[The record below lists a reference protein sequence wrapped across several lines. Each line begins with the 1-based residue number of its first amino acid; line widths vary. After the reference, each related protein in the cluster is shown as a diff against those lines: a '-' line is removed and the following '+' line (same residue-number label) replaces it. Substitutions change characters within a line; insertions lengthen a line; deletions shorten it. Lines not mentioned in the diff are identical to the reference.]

1 MFSRRA
7 CRFAVV
13 AALLAFTVSSQAA
26 AQAAVPPTDTV
37 PPQSAAGPPAPPQI
51 AQPAQIAPA
60 AATPPAPLFRVIL
73 NDGTALVSFGEF
85 TRVGDRVVFS
95 MPLDSPRGE
104 RLQLVNLPAAVV
116 NWESTDQYAA
126 ATRYARYVATRAESD
141 YAVLTGQ
148 VASALNEI
156 ALAKDPARRLQI
168 ADQTR
173 RMLAAWPVEHYGY
186 RSADVSEMLSLLS
199 STISELRGDTNLQ
212 QFAFD
217 LVARIEP
224 PSMLLLPDPTA
235 TQAIEQVLLAAR
247 LSDVPAERITL
258 LRSAISAI
266 DEKAARLPKNWA
278 HQTRASAKATLD
290 AELAIERRYA
300 ELSRTTVA
308 RASTAAAA
316 ADVRGVE
323 KTMATLQAGDR
334 SLGGRRKDQ
343 LTGLLALL
351 QEKLDSARRL
361 RLLRD
366 QWARK
371 AEAFRAYQDQVR
383 TPIDRLTK
391 LGPRLLDVKSL
402 AGPDISSLPDL
413 VQRFERISRQLALIK
428 APDDL
433 VQAHATLQSAAELGQ
448 QALRTRERATIQ
460 GDVAMAWDASSAA
473 AGSIMMLAEAR
484 RQIDAVTRQPELR

>member
-1 MFSRRA
+1 MFSRRV
-7 CRFAVV
+7 CRLAVV
-13 AALLAFTVSSQAA
+13 AALLAISAGTQAK
-26 AQAAVPPTDTV
+26 AQSEP
-37 PPQSAAGPPAPPQI
+37 PPQSGTRPQAPPQI
-51 AQPAQIAPA
+51 EQPGPA
-60 AATPPAPLFRVIL
+60 TAAPPAPLFRIIL
-73 NDGTALVSFGEF
+73 KDGTALVSFGEF

-148 VASALNEI
+148 VASALNEL

-168 ADQTR
+168 AEQTR

-186 RSADVSEMLSLLS
+186 RSADVNDMLSLLAG
-199 STISELRGDTNLQ
+199 TISELRGDTKTR

-217 LVARIEP
+217 LVATIEP
-224 PSMLLLPDPTA
+224 PSMPLLPDPTA

-266 DEKAARLPKNWA
+266 DEKGAQLPKNWA
-278 HQTRASAKATLD
+278 HQARASARATLD

-300 ELSRTTVA
+300 ELSRTTVM
-308 RASTAAAA
+308 RATAAAAA

-323 KTMATLQAGDR
+323 KAMSTLQTSDR
-334 SLGGRRKDQ
+334 SLGARRKDQ
-343 LTGLLALL
+343 IAGLLALL

-371 AEAFRAYQDQVR
+371 ADAFHAYQDQAR
-383 TPIDRLTK
+383 TPIDRLAK
-391 LGPRLLDVKSL
+391 LEPRLQDVRSL
-402 AGPDISSLPDL
+402 AGPAMSSLQDL
-413 VQRFERISRQLALIK
+413 MQRFERISRQLALIK
-428 APDDL
+428 PPDDL

-448 QALRTRERATIQ
+448 QAMRTRERAAMQ

-484 RQIDAVTRQPELR
+484 KQIDAVTRQPELR